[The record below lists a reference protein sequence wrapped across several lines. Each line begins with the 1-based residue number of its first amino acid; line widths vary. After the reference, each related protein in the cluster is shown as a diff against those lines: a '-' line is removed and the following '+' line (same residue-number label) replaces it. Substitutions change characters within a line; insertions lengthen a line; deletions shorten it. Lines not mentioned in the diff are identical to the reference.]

1 MMHVVDNVSD
11 SVKMATA
18 TVTPVLALAGVPL
31 EQWVF
36 VLSAI
41 LTILFIIEKIPKAFV
56 SIMWMYRKIVRKQN
70 APGK

>member
-1 MMHVVDNVSD
+1 MHVVDNVSD

-70 APGK
+70 APSK